1 LTSLDFSD
9 LADGDAPR
17 FEYHSFVKF
26 DEFGVRMRET
36 REREKRERERER
48 ERERGGEGEWEGEGE
63 RGTEREREREELST
77 RRQTPLAKLRRCE
90 NAARGL
96 QLEAR
101 RGRQQP

>member
-36 REREKRERERER
+36 RERERERERG
-48 ERERGGEGEWEGEGE
+48 GGEGEWEGERE